1 MEHQHAETNPHFLD
15 AEEVTPDQREYIP
28 QTLLPRQR
36 GHDHR
41 PRHHPPTGP
50 IERQPPHHQR
60 PQPLGDQHSRPP
72 PTGPTEGQPPPPHQR
87 LQPLGPSPPEQH
99 HGDQPH
105 VPLHVWVPPPHH
117 EGQHRQGHQQ
127 PPPPLG
133 IWGQLPSSRTQGPPT
148 KKPKRGRS
156 RKEVVMQPQLQDQQP
171 SASLIRP
178 TTQGESTTEH
188 HPSPGPA
195 PPAKPRENM
204 HHHSALFLPR
214 ARRTKPITWF
224 AAAFCIIFWL
234 AIIIG
239 GLIVLV
245 VYLVFRPRSPRF
257 DVTSVTFNA
266 AYLDMGYLLNADIQV
281 LANFTNPNKK
291 VRIDYSYMYL
301 DLYFENTLIATQYV
315 EPFSASRGQS
325 TFRDIHM
332 VTSQVKLSMK
342 ETLLLQKQ
350 IENNRVMFTVKGV
363 FRARSD
369 FGSVWKYSYWLHG
382 QCGIIVS
389 SPPSGVL
396 KAKLCKTRH

>member
-15 AEEVTPDQREYIP
+15 AEEVTPEQREYIP

-36 GHDHR
+36 GHDQR
-41 PRHHPPTGP
+41 PRRPPSGP
-50 IERQPPHHQR
+50 IEGQPPHHQR

-72 PTGPTEGQPPPPHQR
+72 PTGPTEGQPPPHQR

-188 HPSPGPA
+188 HPSPGSA

-266 AYLDMGYLLNADIQV
+266 AYLDMGYLLNADVQV

-291 VRIDYSYMYL
+291 
-301 DLYFENTLIATQYV
+301 
-315 EPFSASRGQS
+315 
-325 TFRDIHM
+325 
-332 VTSQVKLSMK
+332 
-342 ETLLLQKQ
+342 

-363 FRARSD
+363 FRARSN
-369 FGSVWKYSYWLHG
+369 FGSVWRYSYWLHG